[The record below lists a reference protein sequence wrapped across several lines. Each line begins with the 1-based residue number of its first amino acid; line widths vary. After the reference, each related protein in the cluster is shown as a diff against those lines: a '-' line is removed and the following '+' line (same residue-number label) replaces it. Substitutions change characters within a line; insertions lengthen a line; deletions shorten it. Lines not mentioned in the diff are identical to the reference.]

1 MLHNAAGLAEAMQ
14 CSAEAD
20 IMAFPLALHAL
31 PSAVTLIAKH
41 NSVCFPVYVKS
52 FEEGWGRGLSRGE
65 GKAWLLPAVT
75 LTEAPVCRGLYT
87 LTGRSR
93 SRLPCRV
100 QSRGDVVAML
110 ANGWAGT

>member
-14 CSAEAD
+14 CS

-52 FEEGWGRGLSRGE
+52 FEEDGGGGLSRGE

-87 LTGRSR
+87 HRPEPEPEPTQCTLG
-93 SRLPCRV
+93 
-100 QSRGDVVAML
+100 
-110 ANGWAGT
+110 

>member
-52 FEEGWGRGLSRGE
+52 FEEGWGRGIKPRG
-65 GKAWLLPAVT
+65 GKSLVTASSYTDGGPCLQRTVHSPAG
-75 LTEAPVCRGLYT
+75 AGANPVHPGIAA
-87 LTGRSR
+87 
-93 SRLPCRV
+93 V
-100 QSRGDVVAML
+100 
-110 ANGWAGT
+110 N

>member
-52 FEEGWGRGLSRGE
+52 FEEGWGRGIKPRG
-65 GKAWLLPAVT
+65 GKSLVT
-75 LTEAPVCRGLYT
+75 ASSYT
-87 LTGRSR
+87 DGG
-93 SRLPCRV
+93 PCLQRTV
-100 QSRGDVVAML
+100 HTHRPEPEPEPTQCTLG
-110 ANGWAGT
+110 